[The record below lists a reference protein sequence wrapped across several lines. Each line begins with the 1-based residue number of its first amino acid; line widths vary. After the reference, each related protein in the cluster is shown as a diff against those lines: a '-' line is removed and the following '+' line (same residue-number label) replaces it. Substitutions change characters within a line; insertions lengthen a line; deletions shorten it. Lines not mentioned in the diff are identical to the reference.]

1 MTFGEKLKNLR
12 EAKGLSQE
20 ELAKA
25 LGVSRRTV
33 SNYESGH
40 RYPRYRSIYEKLA
53 ALLDTDINYLRTE
66 NEEFM
71 EEVGQQYGGRA
82 QEQARNI
89 LNLAGNLFAGG
100 ELSPDDEIA
109 FLQEMQ
115 RLYLDSKKRAK
126 KFTPKKYLNESKPDA
141 E

>member
-71 EEVGQQYGGRA
+71 EEVGQQFNVTRERIRQIEA
-82 QEQARNI
+82 KALRK
-89 LNLAGNLFAGG
+89 LKHP
-100 ELSPDDEIA
+100 S
-109 FLQEMQ
+109 
-115 RLYLDSKKRAK
+115 RSKKLRS
-126 KFTPKKYLNESKPDA
+126 FLDN
-141 E
+141 